1 MKKSEAL
8 YKAQLSVLNDQ
19 TISFEETLELLA
31 VLMDEEKSAK
41 CYEKL
46 KEARKDGKSV

>member
-31 VLMDEEKSAK
+31 VLMHEEKSAK
-41 CYEKL
+41 FSEKL
-46 KEARKDGKSV
+46 MEERENGNSL